1 MSEYQIRPIT
11 PAIESQLPAVAKRAF
26 GKGVSLILP
35 KKNLWGFY
43 AHQDGKIGGAVYLKK
58 WTEEEGCL
66 EWIYVDPSAQGH
78 KLGRQLF
85 RAGMDALHEANL
97 PILFTLV
104 RGSNTASWSMF
115 AKEGFVKPSVVHT
128 LTQYSF
134 KGFFHRLG
142 YHLADGYNIW
152 VKDPRLNQPIHPT
165 RYGYLKTFLFA
176 GLIGGALG
184 LFGLRGIETLLI
196 MISTLLGVT
205 GMRILLEY
213 VVARSY
219 GPLRWNAPQ
228 GGTLLSFLIALTGTW
243 LPTFGHF
250 SPNDDIYLDRD
261 YARVNAYSR
270 FTTLMFHVFI
280 YVLAAILVPDLFAN
294 GYGFILGLVLAIQ
307 LFPSFPVDDSDGS
320 RIYAYS
326 KPLYVIALLSSLVA
340 FVITMVLI

>member
-1 MSEYQIRPIT
+1 MSEYQISPIT
-11 PAIESQLPAVAKRAF
+11 PAIESQLHAVAERAF
-26 GKGVSLILP
+26 GKGVALILP
-35 KKNLWGFY
+35 KKNLWGYY
-43 AHQDGKIGGAVYLKK
+43 AHLDGKIGGAVYLKK

-78 KLGRQLF
+78 KLGSRLF
-85 RAGMDALHEANL
+85 RAGMDALNEANL

-128 LTQYSF
+128 LTQYSL
-134 KGFFHRLG
+134 KSFFHRLG
-142 YHLADGYNIW
+142 YHLADRYNIW

-176 GLIGGALG
+176 GLIGLALG

-196 MISTLLGVT
+196 TIPTLLGVT

-228 GGTLLSFLIALTGTW
+228 GGTLLSLGIALSGTW
-243 LPTFGHF
+243 WPSFGHF
-250 SPNDDIYLDRD
+250 SPKADIYRDTD
-261 YARVNAYSR
+261 YAKVNAYSR
-270 FTTLMFHVFI
+270 VATLMFHALIF
-280 YVLAAILVPDLFAN
+280 VLAAIIVPELFN
-294 GYGFILGLVLAIQ
+294 SGYGFILGLVLVIQ
-307 LFPSFPVDDSDGS
+307 LLPFFPLDDSDGS

-326 KPLYVIALLSSLVA
+326 KPLYFITLLTSVLAVIGTMILL
-340 FVITMVLI
+340 

>member
-1 MSEYQIRPIT
+1 MSEYQISPIT
-11 PAIESQLPAVAKRAF
+11 PDIESQLPAVAKRAF

-78 KLGRQLF
+78 KLGRRLF
-85 RAGMDALHEANL
+85 RAGMDALYEANL

-115 AKEGFVKPSVVHT
+115 AKEGFVKPSVFHT
-128 LTQYSF
+128 LTQYSR
-134 KGFFHRLG
+134 KSLFHRIG
-142 YHLADGYNIW
+142 FHLADGYNIW
-152 VKDPRLNQPIHPT
+152 VKDPSLNQPIHPT
-165 RYGYLKTFLFA
+165 RYGLLKTFVFA
-176 GLIGGALG
+176 GVTGLALG
-184 LFGLRGIETLLI
+184 LFGLQGFETLLI
-196 MISTLLGVT
+196 TVSTLVVVT

-243 LPTFGHF
+243 WPTFGHF
-250 SPNDDIYLDRD
+250 SPQAEIYRDSD
-261 YARVNAYSR
+261 YAKINAYSR
-270 FTTLMFHVFI
+270 VATLMFHVFI

-294 GYGFILGLVLAIQ
+294 GYGFILGFVLAIQ
-307 LFPSFPVDDSDGS
+307 LLPFFPVDDSDGS

-326 KPLYVIALLSSLVA
+326 KPLYLITLLSSLVA
-340 FVITMVLI
+340 FLSTLVLL